1 MTYIGIDNGT
11 SGSIAILDGL
21 HDAVFLPTPTISE
34 QSYTKAKKTI
44 TRVDS
49 MKLMVLLELFPG
61 AMVILER
68 PMINPGRFAAS
79 MSAMRALEAT
89 LIVIESLG
97 LARMYVDS
105 KQWQRELL
113 PKGVTGP
120 ELKKASV
127 DIGCRLFP
135 SLAEVIRKHG
145 DADGLLIAEYWRRKD
160 L

>member
-1 MTYIGIDNGT
+1 MIYIGIDNGT

-21 HDAVFLPTPTISE
+21 NDAVFLPTPTISE
-34 QSYTKAKKTI
+34 QSYTKAKKII

-49 MKLMVLLELFPG
+49 LRLMAILKPYTG

-105 KQWQRELL
+105 KQWQKELL

-135 SLAEVIRKHG
+135 SLAEAIRKHG
-145 DADGLLIAEYWRRKD
+145 DADGLLIAEYWRRYD